1 MKKMLLLLVCLTTFA
16 WLHADETPAY
26 TALFGKSY
34 NSKGI
39 SSYSETFTAMNAGF
53 MVYVSNFN
61 NNGSQWND
69 VRCGSNKAA
78 STATITTASYVQKP
92 ISKVEIDIAKLKTGK
107 ANSAS
112 FQVSD
117 ENDFANAESFPLEI
131 NDLTSTATT
140 LTVTIPNPAANKF
153 YRLYIDMPK
162 VSSNGVFSV
171 STLKFYE
178 AVTTPD
184 NQVKA
189 PVFSHASGAIEAGE
203 VTITCPT
210 EGAEIYYTI
219 SMDETEPV
227 DPTDASTPYTGAITV
242 NKDMTIKA
250 VAYKDGLIPSSIT
263 TATYT
268 IKKTT
273 VADIAEFI
281 SLAEANPVDEY
292 AIANPV
298 TAVYQ
303 NGQNLY
309 VKDSS
314 GWLLVFGSL
323 DGKTY
328 ANGDVIAAGIKGKS
342 QDYNGTYELSDPVTS
357 TFADGVAGTTVEPEE
372 VSNVSGDIV
381 NHYVVVKGVTIS
393 DISKQNGKATTAD
406 ATEIALYNKFN
417 ITGFEAGS
425 NLTVKGFVNVYRN
438 TTIQLIPIEITT
450 AQGEEIVAAPT
461 FSLAAGNV
469 AEGTEVSIA
478 CATEGAT
485 IHYTT
490 DGTDPD
496 ANSTVYTDP
505 IVIDKAM
512 TIKAIAVKEGMSN
525 SDIVEAAYKI
535 IVATPMFDPAPG
547 AVKKGTEVT
556 ITCATEGAILM
567 YQVNDDIQEGASPV
581 TVVINEATTIEV
593 IASKDGYVDSEAK
606 VTYSIEGE
614 APANPTATFDF
625 TQPSTLQPAMEMPTN
640 TSPTDEERAYVDNVV
655 FYNNYALV
663 QFISPANAPG
673 SNRTQLWPYSG
684 AAQVRAYA
692 GSTIKITVAESL
704 TIEKIEF
711 VGATKDA
718 ALSAIKV
725 ADGYTGTYSVNGTTA
740 TWIPAAVNALAETVG
755 ERESVVFSVTGK
767 PHINTITITTT
778 GIPTGV
784 EDVTVDENA
793 PVEYYN
799 LQGVRVANPENGIYI
814 RRQGSKVSKVLV
826 K

>member
-16 WLHADETPAY
+16 WLHADEVTIDFSKQGYSNAQKITEIKVNENINIKIAKGTGSSETAYYTDGSALRFYGGNTMAFTCTDATLQEIAFTLVTSGKGTSFVSGASSTLGTFNSNTNVWTGDVASTTISNGGNSGQTRIKTIKISYTLSSSENQVPTPLITPTSGAVEAGTKVTISCSDSEAEIHYTTNGDDPTAESAIY
-26 TALFGKSY
+26 TA
-34 NSKGI
+34 
-39 SSYSETFTAMNAGF
+39 ET
-53 MVYVSNFN
+53 
-61 NNGSQWND
+61 D
-69 VRCGSNKAA
+69 
-78 STATITTASYVQKP
+78 
-92 ISKVEIDIAKLKTGK
+92 
-107 ANSAS
+107 
-112 FQVSD
+112 
-117 ENDFANAESFPLEI
+117 
-131 NDLTSTATT
+131 
-140 LTVTIPNPAANKF
+140 
-153 YRLYIDMPK
+153 
-162 VSSNGVFSV
+162 
-171 STLKFYE
+171 
-178 AVTTPD
+178 
-184 NQVKA
+184 
-189 PVFSHASGAIEAGE
+189 
-203 VTITCPT
+203 
-210 EGAEIYYTI
+210 
-219 SMDETEPV
+219 
-227 DPTDASTPYTGAITV
+227 ITV
-242 NKDMTIKA
+242 NEAMTVKA
-250 VAYKDGLIPSSIT
+250 IAVKDGLDPSEVA
-263 TATYT
+263 TANYT

-281 SLAEANPVDEY
+281 SLAVANPTDEY

-328 ANGDVIAAGIKGKS
+328 ANGDVIAAGIKGKAY
-342 QDYNGTYELSDPVTS
+342 DYSGTYELSNPDAS
-357 TFADGVAGTTVEPEE
+357 TFAAGVAGTPVEPEE

-393 DISKQNGKATTAD
+393 GINKQNGKATTAD

-640 TSPTDEERAYVDNVV
+640 TSPTDKERAYVDNVV

>member
-16 WLHADETPAY
+16 WLHADEVTIDFSKQGYSSGQKITDVKVNDYINITFAVGTGNNDPIFHTTGNAIRFYGGNTMTVSCKDATLKEIVFTTPTSGSGSTFNKAF
-26 TALFGKSY
+26 TSTLGTF
-34 NSKGI
+34 NSTTKTWIG
-39 SSYSETFTAMNAGF
+39 EN
-53 MVYVSNFN
+53 VVSTQFN
-61 NNGSQWND
+61 NGTSNSTAQVRIISLKITYTISGSENQ
-69 VRCGSNKAA
+69 A
-78 STATITTASYVQKP
+78 STPS
-92 ISKVEIDIAKLKTGK
+92 IS
-107 ANSAS
+107 
-112 FQVSD
+112 
-117 ENDFANAESFPLEI
+117 P
-131 NDLTSTATT
+131 
-140 LTVTIPNPAANKF
+140 
-153 YRLYIDMPK
+153 
-162 VSSNGVFSV
+162 
-171 STLKFYE
+171 
-178 AVTTPD
+178 
-184 NQVKA
+184 
-189 PVFSHASGAIEAGE
+189 ASGAVEAGTK
-203 VTITCPT
+203 VTISCSDA
-210 EGAEIYYTI
+210 EAEIHYTTNG
-219 SMDETEPV
+219 D
-227 DPTDASTPYTGAITV
+227 DPTAESAIYTAETDITV
-242 NKDMTIKA
+242 NEAMTVKA
-250 VAYKDGLIPSSIT
+250 IAVKKGLDNSEIA

-281 SLAEANPVDEY
+281 SLAEASPVDEY

-314 GWLLVFGSL
+314 GWLLVYGSL

-342 QDYNGTYELSDPVTS
+342 QDFSGTYELSDPVTS
-357 TFADGVAGTTVEPEE
+357 TFAAGVAGTPVEPEE

-393 DISKQNGKATTAD
+393 GINKQNGKATTAD

-496 ANSTVYTDP
+496 ANSAEYTDP

-614 APANPTATFDF
+614 APMSYTAQFDFSDPTKLNPAQDYPSFEGMNPSGSVTRVLVAGVEFTNNYVVAEFVAPGNATAT
-625 TQPSTLQPAMEMPTN
+625 N
-640 TSPTDEERAYVDNVV
+640 TPQIM
-655 FYNNYALV
+655 YNADAENNKIA
-663 QFISPANAPG
+663 F
-673 SNRTQLWPYSG
+673 
-684 AAQVRAYA
+684 VRAFKNS
-692 GSTIKITVAESL
+692 GLKITGLRQLQV
-704 TIEKIEF
+704 EKIE
-711 VGATKDA
+711 
-718 ALSAIKV
+718 I
-725 ADGYTGTYSVNGTTA
+725 TGTDLNNVLYNGT
-740 TWIPAAVNALAETVG
+740 AVNSSAKTELVWERPVVSALAETS
-755 ERESVVFSVTGK
+755 ENDVVEFKISSSKAVS
-767 PHINTITITTT
+767 INTIKVTTLDITN
-778 GIPTGV
+778 GV
-784 EDVTVDENA
+784 DDIIVDENA

-799 LQGVRVANPENGIYI
+799 LQGVRVDNPENGIYI

>member
-16 WLHADETPAY
+16 WLHADEVT
-26 TALFGKSY
+26 FDF
-34 NSKGI
+34 SKAGYSNQQVAPSVEVNQYIKITYDKGTNNNPPKYFDTGTGI
-39 SSYSETFTAMNAGF
+39 RLYGGNRMTFTCTG
-53 MVYVSNFN
+53 
-61 NNGSQWND
+61 
-69 VRCGSNKAA
+69 
-78 STATITTASYVQKP
+78 ATLQKIVFTTASSNGSFNNASSSTIGTFTP
-92 ISKVEIDIAKLKTGK
+92 STKTWT
-107 ANSAS
+107 
-112 FQVSD
+112 
-117 ENDFANAESFPLEI
+117 PLEDNTTETTI
-131 NDLTSTATT
+131 TAGGTSGHVRIQK
-140 LTVTIPNPAANKF
+140 VTITYTISGSA
-153 YRLYIDMPK
+153 
-162 VSSNGVFSV
+162 
-171 STLKFYE
+171 TQ
-178 AVTTPD
+178 VTTPVI
-184 NQVKA
+184 N
-189 PVFSHASGAIEAGE
+189 PASGAVEAGTK
-203 VTITCPT
+203 VTISCSDT
-210 EGAEIYYTI
+210 ESEIHYTTNG
-219 SMDETEPV
+219 D
-227 DPTDASTPYTGAITV
+227 DPTAESAIYTAETDITV
-242 NKDMTIKA
+242 NEAMTVKA
-250 VAYKDGLIPSSIT
+250 IAVKDGLDPSEVA
-263 TATYT
+263 TANYT

-281 SLAEANPVDEY
+281 SLAVANPTDEY

-328 ANGDVIAAGIKGKS
+328 ANGDVIAAGIKGKAY
-342 QDYNGTYELSDPVTS
+342 DYSGTYELSNPDAS
-357 TFADGVAGTTVEPEE
+357 TFAAGVAGTPVEPEE

-393 DISKQNGKATTAD
+393 GINKQNGKATTAD

-490 DGTDPD
+490 DGADPD

-640 TSPTDEERAYVDNVV
+640 TSPTDKERAYVDNVV

>member
-16 WLHADETPAY
+16 WLHADEVT
-26 TALFGKSY
+26 FDF
-34 NSKGI
+34 SKAGYSNQQVAPSVEVNQYIKITYDKGTNNNPPKYFDTGTGI
-39 SSYSETFTAMNAGF
+39 RLYGGNRMTFTCTG
-53 MVYVSNFN
+53 
-61 NNGSQWND
+61 
-69 VRCGSNKAA
+69 
-78 STATITTASYVQKP
+78 ATLQKIVFTTASSNGSFNNASSSTIGTFTP
-92 ISKVEIDIAKLKTGK
+92 STKTWT
-107 ANSAS
+107 
-112 FQVSD
+112 
-117 ENDFANAESFPLEI
+117 PLEDNTTETTI
-131 NDLTSTATT
+131 TAGGTSGHVRIQK
-140 LTVTIPNPAANKF
+140 VTITYTISGSA
-153 YRLYIDMPK
+153 
-162 VSSNGVFSV
+162 
-171 STLKFYE
+171 TQ
-178 AVTTPD
+178 VTTPVI
-184 NQVKA
+184 N
-189 PVFSHASGAIEAGE
+189 PASGAVEAGTK
-203 VTITCPT
+203 VTISCSDS
-210 EGAEIYYTI
+210 EAEIHYTTNG
-219 SMDETEPV
+219 D
-227 DPTDASTPYTGAITV
+227 DPTAESAIYTAETDITV
-242 NKDMTIKA
+242 NEAMTVKA
-250 VAYKDGLIPSSIT
+250 IAVKDGLDPSEVA
-263 TATYT
+263 TANYT

-281 SLAEANPVDEY
+281 SLAVANPTDEY

-328 ANGDVIAAGIKGKS
+328 ANGDVIAAGIKGKAY
-342 QDYNGTYELSDPVTS
+342 DYSGTYELSNPDAS
-357 TFADGVAGTTVEPEE
+357 TFAAGVAGTPVEPEE

-393 DISKQNGKATTAD
+393 GINKQNGKATTAD

-496 ANSTVYTDP
+496 ANSAEYTDP

-640 TSPTDEERAYVDNVV
+640 TSPTDKERAYVDNVV

>member
-16 WLHADETPAY
+16 WLHADEVTIDFSKQGYSSGQKITDVKVNDYINITFAVGTGNNDPIFHTTGNAIRFYGGNTMTVSCKDATLKEIVFTTPTSGSGSTFNKAF
-26 TALFGKSY
+26 TSTLGTF
-34 NSKGI
+34 NSTTKTWIG
-39 SSYSETFTAMNAGF
+39 EN
-53 MVYVSNFN
+53 VVSTQFN
-61 NNGSQWND
+61 NGTSNSTAQVRIISLKITYTISGSENQ
-69 VRCGSNKAA
+69 A
-78 STATITTASYVQKP
+78 STPS
-92 ISKVEIDIAKLKTGK
+92 IS
-107 ANSAS
+107 
-112 FQVSD
+112 
-117 ENDFANAESFPLEI
+117 P
-131 NDLTSTATT
+131 
-140 LTVTIPNPAANKF
+140 
-153 YRLYIDMPK
+153 
-162 VSSNGVFSV
+162 
-171 STLKFYE
+171 
-178 AVTTPD
+178 
-184 NQVKA
+184 
-189 PVFSHASGAIEAGE
+189 ASGAVEAGTK
-203 VTITCPT
+203 VTISCSDA
-210 EGAEIYYTI
+210 EAEIHYTTNG
-219 SMDETEPV
+219 D
-227 DPTDASTPYTGAITV
+227 DPTAESAIYTAETDITV
-242 NKDMTIKA
+242 NEAMTVKA
-250 VAYKDGLIPSSIT
+250 IAVKKGLDNSEIA

-281 SLAEANPVDEY
+281 SLAEASPVDEY

-323 DGKTY
+323 GKTY

-342 QDYNGTYELSDPVTS
+342 QDYNGTYELSGPVIS
-357 TFADGVAGTTVEPEE
+357 TFADGVAGTPVEPEE

-393 DISKQNGKATTAD
+393 DISKQNGKATTSD

-496 ANSTVYTDP
+496 ANSAEYTEP
-505 IVIDKAM
+505 IAIDYAM

-535 IVATPMFDPAPG
+535 IVATPTFDPAPG

-556 ITCATEGAILM
+556 ITCATGGATLM
-567 YQVNDDIQEGASPV
+567 YQVNGGDIQEGESPV

-593 IASKDGYVDSEAK
+593 IASKEGYVDSEAK

-625 TQPSTLQPAMEMPTN
+625 TQPGNLQPAFSAPTFAPSVSN
-640 TSPTDEERAYVDNVV
+640 PAQNLRVYVDGAQ

-663 QFISPANAPG
+663 KFNSPSNAQY
-673 SNRTQLWPYSG
+673 SNRTQLWNVTDGVQLRTYN
-684 AAQVRAYA
+684 
-692 GSTIKITVAESL
+692 GSTITITTAESL
-704 TIEKIEF
+704 TIEKVEF
-711 VGATKDA
+711 I
-718 ALSAIKV
+718 SAGSSYIKIKYNGTLGSYSV
-725 ADGYTGTYSVNGTTA
+725 SEATGTWTRG
-740 TWIPAAVNALAETVG
+740 AANALAAED
-755 ERESVVFSVTGK
+755 RESITFDVTGTSRLNS
-767 PHINTITITTT
+767 INVYTS
-778 GIPTGV
+778 GVPTGV